1 VVFSLASSSQ
11 LTDTLRANAMEPILS
26 PLLRLPAELIEHIA
40 SHLQERT
47 DVLSLRLS
55 CWQLHTDTFRAFGKA
70 FFTTVNT
77 DLSLCD
83 TERLDLIAEKD
94 LSKYTT
100 TLCVSITGRNKNP
113 RPRMF
118 GSGIYWF
125 RSHEE
130 RWLDPNNTITQ
141 RLAELLPLRY
151 SHCTSFRIRRHEA
164 NEGPEDD
171 NTTLTAADAA
181 VVLLQV
187 LALTGHGLQSFEAE
201 LCFYRFPL
209 QEYLDFHLPLKRRLL
224 SSAWDFVRYKQT
236 QHKQAWET
244 SLTSLG
250 LVVPIG
256 AESFAIKLLNDATN
270 LRVLKLHRIRQSF
283 GSLLPSVLEKGFSAT
298 LTSLTLN
305 SGYLTKD
312 QVLDF
317 LYGSRSVLSHL
328 SLFQFE
334 ILCFDDTRW
343 SDLFCA
349 LGLQFPQLESIA
361 LWALMQ
367 HTLDDGQECVFFC
380 PLRQYRSVLSR
391 DNDVIDFQLVEEV
404 SYDRKRVTGV
414 QYRGKNMKTALDI
427 LARRHYLGGSEL
439 MGDLPYLQQTEDAVF
454 LNEFDVNEDL

>member
-1 VVFSLASSSQ
+1 
-11 LTDTLRANAMEPILS
+11 MEPILS
-26 PLLRLPAELIEHIA
+26 PLLHLPAELIEHIA

-55 CWQLHTDTFRAFGKA
+55 CRQLHTDTFRAFGKA

-100 TLCVSITGRNKNP
+100 TLCVSITGRNKDP

-151 SHCTSFRIRRHEA
+151 SHCTSFRIRRDEA
-164 NEGPEDD
+164 NERPEDD
-171 NTTLTAADAA
+171 NTRLTAADAA

-187 LALTGHGLQSFEAE
+187 LALTGHRLQSFEAE
-201 LCFYRFPL
+201 LGLYRFPSE
-209 QEYLDFHLPLKRRLL
+209 EYLGFHLPLKRRLL

-250 LVVPIG
+250 LVVPVG

-270 LRVLKLHRIRQSF
+270 LRVLKLHRVHQSF
-283 GSLLPSVLEKGFSAT
+283 GSLLPLVALERGLSAT
-298 LTSLTLN
+298 LTSVSLN
-305 SGYLTKD
+305 SGYLTRD
-312 QVLDF
+312 QLLDF
-317 LYGSRSVLSHL
+317 LHGSRSVLSHL

-334 ILCFDDTRW
+334 ILCFDDTTW
-343 SDLFCA
+343 SDLFCS

-367 HTLDDGQECVFFC
+367 HTLVGQECVFFC
-380 PLRQYRSVLSR
+380 PLRQCRPVLSG
-391 DNDVIDFQLVEEV
+391 DNEIIEFQLVEEV

-414 QYRGKNMKTALDI
+414 QYQGKNMKTALDI
-427 LARRHYLGGSEL
+427 LAHRHYLGGGEL
-439 MGDLPYLQQTEDAVF
+439 MGDLPYLEQTQDAVF
-454 LNEFDVNEDL
+454 LKEFDVKEDV